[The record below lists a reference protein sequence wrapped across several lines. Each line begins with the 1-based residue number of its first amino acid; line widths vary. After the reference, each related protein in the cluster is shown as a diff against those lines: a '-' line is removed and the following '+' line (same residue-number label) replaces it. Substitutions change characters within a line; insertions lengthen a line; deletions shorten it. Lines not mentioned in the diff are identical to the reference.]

1 MECIK
6 MTDSYFKKIVS
17 EAGLTA
23 EEANIII
30 DLTSSLEEASDIIRD
45 ENYMII
51 YTRDRTDAS
60 LGDALAEESGL
71 NNEMSETIARYFDY
85 QKFGRDY
92 RLEHIGD
99 WTKNGREFIHLVY

>member
-1 MECIK
+1 
-6 MTDSYFKKIVS
+6 MTDVYFKKLAFD
-17 EAGLTA
+17 AGLTA
-23 EEANIII
+23 EETNVIL
-30 DLTSSLEEASDIIRD
+30 DLTSSLDEASDIIRD
-45 ENYMII
+45 DNYMII

-60 LGDALAEESGL
+60 LGDAIAEESGL
-71 NNEMSETIARYFDY
+71 NDQLSNTIARYFDY